1 MGAGVAD
8 GDVPVHHYYK
18 EDDDGAAAI
27 IRRRGR
33 RKPLLNGANHGEELS
48 GPTPITV
55 MTTWRDLIVNALQEN
70 HQMDGRIDRV
80 SPYPEQPAAG

>member
-1 MGAGVAD
+1 M
-8 GDVPVHHYYK
+8 
-18 EDDDGAAAI
+18 
-27 IRRRGR
+27 
-33 RKPLLNGANHGEELS
+33 KPLFSGANHGEELS

-70 HQMDGRIDRV
+70 HQMDGRIGCV